1 MFHCSQLQYIYY
13 RIKYRNRRFSGEG
26 KFTIITT
33 LHDKYNKACLLSMLE
48 CFLEA
53 APQLTIQVYILLQ
66 HRDDKTL
73 LTGTTC
79 CARHVMQVQLN
90 IISMTAVII
99 KKQNLRN
106 VIFLHNFPY
115 LRVRST
121 S

>member
-13 RIKYRNRRFSGEG
+13 RIKYRNRCSSEEPGDEENV
-26 KFTIITT
+26 KM
-33 LHDKYNKACLLSMLE
+33 LHDKYYNACILSMLE

-99 KKQNLRN
+99 KKHSEKSEKCY
-106 VIFLHNFPY
+106 FL
-115 LRVRST
+115 T
-121 S
+121 